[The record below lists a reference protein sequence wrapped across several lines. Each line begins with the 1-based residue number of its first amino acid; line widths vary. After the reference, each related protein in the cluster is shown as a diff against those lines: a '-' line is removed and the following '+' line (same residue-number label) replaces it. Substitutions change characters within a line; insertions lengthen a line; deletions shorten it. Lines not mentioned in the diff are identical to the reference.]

1 VKGYKL
7 FVIYDVMYRLP
18 IYFKMRGINDAD
30 GPSLKEMV
38 EKAMEITGKRIKRVY
53 IDRGFYNGA
62 NFLWFGEEGMEYVTR
77 SYFFQW

>member
-1 VKGYKL
+1 MKGYKL

-38 EKAMEITGKRIKRVY
+38 EKAMNRKEDKKGLY
-53 IDRGFYNGA
+53 
-62 NFLWFGEEGMEYVTR
+62 
-77 SYFFQW
+77 